1 MKFGIDKNKA
11 IRILELITL
20 TQSDEQDMWDNSSAV
35 EEAENLLKMLLAIP
49 EDCVMIMLTEEEYE
63 IIKDYE
69 GM

>member
-20 TQSDEQDMWDNSSAV
+20 TQSDEQDMWGNSSAV
-35 EEAENLLKMLLAIP
+35 EEADNLLKMLLAIP
-49 EDCVMIMLTEEEYE
+49 EDCVMINLTEEEYE

-69 GM
+69 GL

>member
-20 TQSDEQDMWDNSSAV
+20 TQSDEQDMWGNSSSV

-49 EDCVMIMLTEEEYE
+49 EDCVMIMLTKEEYE

-69 GM
+69 GI

>member
-20 TQSDEQDMWDNSSAV
+20 TQSDEQDMWGNSSSV
-35 EEAENLLKMLLAIP
+35 EKADNLLKMLLAIP
-49 EDCVMIMLTEEEYE
+49 EDCVMINLTEEEYE

-69 GM
+69 GL